1 MRKSII
7 ALMTVAFGMT
17 ATTVSAAETTV
28 IFEQP
33 DEYQDIEAVNSKQD
47 EFEQMIMEG
56 LRKHI
61 VKLGEELPE
70 GYNLEF
76 VVTDLDL
83 AGRVEPTF
91 GATTS
96 SYMRVLDRIDYP
108 MIEFRYKLTD
118 AQGENI
124 KSGDERLRDMGIT
137 STMRAAKES
146 GRDVLY
152 YEKEM
157 LSQWF
162 DRHLKPAAKE

>member
-7 ALMTVAFGMT
+7 ALMTVAVGLT
-17 ATTVSAAETTV
+17 ANAAAAAETTV
-28 IFEQP
+28 TFETP
-33 DEYQDIEAVNSKQD
+33 DEYQDIEAVNAKQD
-47 EFEQMIMEG
+47 EFEQIIMNG
-56 LRKHI
+56 LREHI
-61 VKLGEELPE
+61 VKLGKELPE
-70 GYNLEF
+70 GYKLEF

-96 SYMRVLDRIDYP
+96 NYMRVLDRIDYP

-118 AQGENI
+118 AQGDNI

-137 STMRAAKES
+137 STMRAAKAA

-162 DRHLKPAAKE
+162 NRHLKPAVE